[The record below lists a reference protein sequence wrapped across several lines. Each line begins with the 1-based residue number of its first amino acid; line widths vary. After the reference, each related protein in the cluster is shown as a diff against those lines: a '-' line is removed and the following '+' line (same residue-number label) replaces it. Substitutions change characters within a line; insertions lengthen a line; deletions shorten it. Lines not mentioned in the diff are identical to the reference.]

1 MGVLFRKGDAL
12 QVLAE
17 VDTIALD
24 KTGTL
29 TAGRP
34 EVTDLDVFN
43 GWSQADALRLVA
55 SVEAQSEHPI
65 ASAILRHAETQGL
78 SLAAVTSF
86 ASQTG
91 HGVHAEVEGRR
102 VLVGADRFMD
112 AEGVSLA
119 AAEGRSA
126 AWGAEGKTPLFAA
139 VDGELVAMIGVADP
153 IKETT
158 PQALEALHEA
168 GLKIAMITG
177 DNKATAQAIADRLGI
192 DTVVAE
198 VLPDGK
204 VAALEDLQQAGHK
217 VAFVGDGI
225 NDAPALAGVDVGIA
239 IGTGT
244 DVAIEAADVV
254 LMSGDL
260 QGVVN
265 ALHISQQ
272 TMRNIRQ
279 NLFWAFGYNA
289 LLIPVAAGVLY
300 PLFGVL
306 LSPVLAAAAMALSS
320 VFVLFNALRLRWIA
334 AAATA

>member
-1 MGVLFRKGDAL
+1 CAMGLATPTSIMVGTGRGAEMGVLFRKGDAL

-102 VLVGADRFMD
+102 VLVGADRFMQ

-139 VDGELVAMIGVADP
+139 VDGALVAMIGVADP

-204 VAALEDLQQAGHK
+204 VAALEDLQEAGHK

-244 DVAIEAADVV
+244 DVA
-254 LMSGDL
+254 
-260 QGVVN
+260 
-265 ALHISQQ
+265 
-272 TMRNIRQ
+272 
-279 NLFWAFGYNA
+279 
-289 LLIPVAAGVLY
+289 
-300 PLFGVL
+300 
-306 LSPVLAAAAMALSS
+306 
-320 VFVLFNALRLRWIA
+320 
-334 AAATA
+334 